1 MESIQKLIS
10 RRKKSDPQESVNLE
24 LNKNSDSKNFLL
36 SPKDLHKKF
45 IFPKERELNTHFC
58 LSFKE
63 VYNLHVSEMEKK
75 TRIRIKYIYYFLIVA
90 LIFFLVGH
98 FELIFSYIITGY
110 YPIIWTREDYKL
122 NKDYFWK
129 KWGTYW
135 SFFFIF
141 IFFDYHK
148 NEVLKLIPF
157 YFIIKCVFLIIL
169 YMPSFSAAV
178 NIYDGFLKE
187 FFHHM
192 GRKFQYKEDIETL
205 VNDFQK
211 NVKIKKE

>member
-1 MESIQKLIS
+1 MN
-10 RRKKSDPQESVNLE
+10 PTQEITDKR
-24 LNKNSDSKNFLL
+24 KNSDPKESNNLKLNEKIDSKTFPL
-36 SPKDLHKKF
+36 SPQDLHKKF
-45 IFPKERELNTHFC
+45 TFPKERELKTIFC

-63 VYNLHVSEMEKK
+63 IYFFHIKEIERK
-75 TRIRIKYIYYFLIVA
+75 TRIKIKYIY
-90 LIFFLVGH
+90 IFFIIAIIFFMIGY
-98 FELIFSYIITGY
+98 FELIFSYIITAY
-110 YPIIWTREDYKL
+110 YPILWTREDYKL

>member
-10 RRKKSDPQESVNLE
+10 RRKKSDPQESDNLE

-45 IFPKERELNTHFC
+45 IFSKERELNTHFC

-63 VYNLHVSEMEKK
+63 VYNLHVSEIEKK

>member
-1 MESIQKLIS
+1 MG
-10 RRKKSDPQESVNLE
+10 VN
-24 LNKNSDSKNFLL
+24 D
-36 SPKDLHKKF
+36 
-45 IFPKERELNTHFC
+45 
-58 LSFKE
+58 
-63 VYNLHVSEMEKK
+63 
-75 TRIRIKYIYYFLIVA
+75 
-90 LIFFLVGH
+90 
-98 FELIFSYIITGY
+98 
-110 YPIIWTREDYKL
+110 KL

>member
-63 VYNLHVSEMEKK
+63 VYNLHVSEIEKK

-110 YPIIWTREDYKL
+110 YPIIWTREDY
-122 NKDYFWK
+122 
-129 KWGTYW
+129 
-135 SFFFIF
+135 I
-141 IFFDYHK
+141 
-148 NEVLKLIPF
+148 
-157 YFIIKCVFLIIL
+157 
-169 YMPSFSAAV
+169 
-178 NIYDGFLKE
+178 
-187 FFHHM
+187 
-192 GRKFQYKEDIETL
+192 
-205 VNDFQK
+205 
-211 NVKIKKE
+211 

>member
-1 MESIQKLIS
+1 MNLKQEFMKM
-10 RRKKSDPQESVNLE
+10 KKSDL
-24 LNKNSDSKNFLL
+24 KDSKKAL
-36 SPKDLHKKF
+36 SPNNLQNKF
-45 IFPKERELNTHFC
+45 IFPIERQLNPYFC
-58 LSFKE
+58 PSFKE
-63 VYNLHVSEMEKK
+63 VYNLHVSEIEKK

-141 IFFDYHK
+141 
-148 NEVLKLIPF
+148 LRQPKL
-157 YFIIKCVFLIIL
+157 
-169 YMPSFSAAV
+169 
-178 NIYDGFLKE
+178 
-187 FFHHM
+187 
-192 GRKFQYKEDIETL
+192 
-205 VNDFQK
+205 
-211 NVKIKKE
+211 